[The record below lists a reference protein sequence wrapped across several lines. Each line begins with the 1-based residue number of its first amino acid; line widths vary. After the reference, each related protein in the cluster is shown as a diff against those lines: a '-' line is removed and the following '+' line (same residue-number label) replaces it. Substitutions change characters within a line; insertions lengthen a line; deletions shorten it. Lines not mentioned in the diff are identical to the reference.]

1 MGQEP
6 PEPAAQAGRIRAAGV
21 ERRFGRGASRVHAL
35 GPLELEVEAG
45 EFCCIVGPSGCGKST
60 FLRIVAGLVKPTA
73 GRVEVTAATANPAA
87 MVFQNYGISPWKTV
101 LANVRFGLDLRRVP
115 RKEANARAHDWLG
128 RLGLADFADRYPAAL
143 SGGMQQ
149 RVSIA
154 RALAVEPEILLMDEP
169 FAALDAQ
176 LRTILQDELLEICQ
190 ADKRTVLFVTH
201 SLEEALVLG
210 DRVLVMSARPGR
222 LIAERVPPFVRPRTG
237 EVRRSPEFAAMQAE
251 LWELLRGEVEQG
263 RGVGR
268 ETEPN
273 HETGPET
280 DRGPVRDPTRGRT
293 RNHDQESGKK
303 EVAP

>member
-1 MGQEP
+1 MGQEL

-35 GPLELEVEAG
+35 GPLDLDVDAG

-115 RKEANARAHDWLG
+115 RKEANARARDWLG

-222 LIAERVPPFVRPRTG
+222 LIAERVPPFARPRTG

-251 LWELLRGEVEQG
+251 LWELLRGEVETTST
-263 RGVGR
+263 R
-268 ETEPN
+268 EQ
-273 HETGPET
+273 ET
-280 DRGPVRDPTRGRT
+280 DREQDRDRDAKQGGKQKQDRK
-293 RNHDQESGKK
+293 RDQEKDK
-303 EVAP
+303 EEVAS

>member
-1 MGQEP
+1 MDQEL
-6 PEPAAQAGRIRAAGV
+6 PEPAAQAGGIRAVGI

-35 GPLELEVEAG
+35 GPLDLDVGAG

-73 GRVEVTAATANPAA
+73 GRVEVTAATAHPAA

-115 RKEANARAHDWLG
+115 RKEADARARDWLG
-128 RLGLADFADRYPAAL
+128 RLGLADFADRYPATL

-190 ADKRTVLFVTH
+190 ADRRTVLFVTH

-222 LIAERVPPFVRPRTG
+222 LIAERVPPFARPRTG

-251 LWELLRGEVEQG
+251 LWELLRGEVEQAST
-263 RGVGR
+263 RK
-268 ETEPN
+268 PD
-273 HETGPET
+273 T
-280 DRGPVRDPTRGRT
+280 DRERDREQH
-293 RNHDQESGKK
+293 RNPKQGGKQEKDK
-303 EVAP
+303 EEVAS

>member
-1 MGQEP
+1 M

-35 GPLELEVEAG
+35 GPLDLDVDAG

-115 RKEANARAHDWLG
+115 RKEANARARDWLG

-222 LIAERVPPFVRPRTG
+222 LIAERVPPFARPRTG

-251 LWELLRGEVEQG
+251 LWELLRGEVETTST
-263 RGVGR
+263 R
-268 ETEPN
+268 EQ
-273 HETGPET
+273 ET
-280 DRGPVRDPTRGRT
+280 DREQDRDRDAKQGGKQKQDRK
-293 RNHDQESGKK
+293 RDQEKDK
-303 EVAP
+303 EEVAS

>member
-1 MGQEP
+1 MGQEL

-35 GPLELEVEAG
+35 GPLDLDVEAG

-115 RKEANARAHDWLG
+115 RKEANARARDWLG

-222 LIAERVPPFVRPRTG
+222 VIAERVPPFVRPRTG

-251 LWELLRGEVEQG
+251 LWELLRGEVETTTT
-263 RGVGR
+263 R
-268 ETEPN
+268 EQ
-273 HETGPET
+273 ETSREQ
-280 DRGPVRDPTRGRT
+280 DRDPKQGGKQKQDRKR
-293 RNHDQESGKK
+293 DQEKDK
-303 EVAP
+303 EEVAS

>member
-1 MGQEP
+1 M

-35 GPLELEVEAG
+35 GPLDLDVEPG

-115 RKEANARAHDWLG
+115 RKEANARARDWLG

-222 LIAERVPPFVRPRTG
+222 LIAERVPPFARPRTG

-251 LWELLRGEVEQG
+251 LWELLRGEVETTTT
-263 RGVGR
+263 R
-268 ETEPN
+268 EQ
-273 HETGPET
+273 ET
-280 DRGPVRDPTRGRT
+280 DREQDRDPKQGGKQKQDPKRE
-293 RNHDQESGKK
+293 QEKDK
-303 EVAP
+303 EEVAP

>member
-1 MGQEP
+1 M

-35 GPLELEVEAG
+35 GPLDLDVEAG

-115 RKEANARAHDWLG
+115 RKEANARARDWLG

-222 LIAERVPPFVRPRTG
+222 VIAERVPPFVRPRTG

-251 LWELLRGEVEQG
+251 LWELLRGEVETTTT
-263 RGVGR
+263 R
-268 ETEPN
+268 EQ
-273 HETGPET
+273 ETSREQ
-280 DRGPVRDPTRGRT
+280 DRDPKQGGKQKQDRKR
-293 RNHDQESGKK
+293 DQEKDK
-303 EVAP
+303 EEVAS